1 MAITSVWFVSSE
13 RGVMRRDATPD
24 GERWWGPVSIGRA
37 LPGHAAV
44 GVGPEQTA
52 AGVGDAFA
60 MTATTAGVNGILFDL
75 ARGGCPAG
83 RLFLRAANVPF
94 GGRSLTGFGEPGRA
108 LMLSQNGREIVDT
121 VRDTSEPAGDRLT
134 FTGQPSGEP
143 IDVEG
148 PAAALEDGT
157 IIQLVAGGVQR
168 FNPATRTADDVG
180 PPIAQMFPP
189 LAAANIENAVMFQTT
204 GDPDDWPAAP
214 ATADVPTAV
223 LRAIA
228 DAAAAIDDLDPLAL
242 AIVCDLES
250 GLRPDAFHP
259 LGRYGLLQLDVSA
272 LNLAGWGDGSAA
284 LLTAPP
290 AAQAPIIAAHL
301 AGLNVDDA
309 PDPGPLWASMLT
321 MRDPLGSL
329 TPETVVAGRDGPRAD
344 LYATHAAVDTTSD
357 GAITVGDLGAFFVAR
372 FDDRRMQ
379 ELERRL
385 RALRR

>member
-1 MAITSVWFVSSE
+1 
-13 RGVMRRDATPD
+13 
-24 GERWWGPVSIGRA
+24 
-37 LPGHAAV
+37 
-44 GVGPEQTA
+44 
-52 AGVGDAFA
+52 
-60 MTATTAGVNGILFDL
+60 
-75 ARGGCPAG
+75 
-83 RLFLRAANVPF
+83 
-94 GGRSLTGFGEPGRA
+94 
-108 LMLSQNGREIVDT
+108 
-121 VRDTSEPAGDRLT
+121 
-134 FTGQPSGEP
+134 
-143 IDVEG
+143 
-148 PAAALEDGT
+148 
-157 IIQLVAGGVQR
+157 
-168 FNPATRTADDVG
+168 
-180 PPIAQMFPP
+180 
-189 LAAANIENAVMFQTT
+189 MFQTT